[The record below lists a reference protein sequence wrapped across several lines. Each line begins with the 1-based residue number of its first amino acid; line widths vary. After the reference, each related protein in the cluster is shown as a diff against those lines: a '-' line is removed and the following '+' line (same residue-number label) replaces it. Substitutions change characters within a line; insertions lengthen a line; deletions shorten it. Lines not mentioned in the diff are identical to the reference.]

1 MSIKAEDFGSAPWS
15 LIVGFKNRREVLV
28 AELEA
33 RGWLGIG
40 ATDETEADR

>member
-40 ATDETEADR
+40 ADDESEVDR

>member
-1 MSIKAEDFGSAPWS
+1 MSALAV
-15 LIVGFKNRREVLV
+15 VGFKNRRAVLV

-40 ATDETEADR
+40 ANDTEADP